1 MKRKEQL
8 DQLKEM
14 NADELKEQADA
25 LKESLF
31 RLKFRKA
38 LGVGEVVND
47 IRREKK
53 TLARV
58 YTLLNDKKAE
68 ASATSGATETA
79 EAEA

>member
-8 DQLKEM
+8 DQLNEM
-14 NADELKEQADA
+14 NVDELKEQADA

-31 RLKFRKA
+31 RLKFRKT
-38 LGVGEVVND
+38 LGVGETVND

-58 YTLLNDKKAE
+58 YTLLNQKESEAKTAKA
-68 ASATSGATETA
+68 
-79 EAEA
+79 

>member
-14 NADELKEQADA
+14 TTAELTEQADA

-38 LGVGEVVND
+38 LGVGEVVKD

-58 YTLLNDKKAE
+58 HTLLNKKDAKVEGAE
-68 ASATSGATETA
+68 A
-79 EAEA
+79 

>member
-8 DQLKEM
+8 VQLGEM
-14 NADELKEQADA
+14 TADELKEQADA

-31 RLKFRKA
+31 RLKFRKT
-38 LGVGEVVND
+38 LGVGDTIND

-58 YTLLNDKKAE
+58 YTLLNKKDVVAK
-68 ASATSGATETA
+68 
-79 EAEA
+79 

>member
-1 MKRKEQL
+1 MKRIEQL
-8 DQLKEM
+8 EQLREM
-14 NADELKEQADA
+14 ELDELKEQADS

-31 RLKFRKA
+31 RLKFRKS

-58 YTLLNDKKAE
+58 YTLIRQREIQEAKTVNKAE
-68 ASATSGATETA
+68 A
-79 EAEA
+79 

>member
-8 DQLKEM
+8 DQLREM
-14 NADELKEQADA
+14 NADELRDQADA

-38 LGVGEVVND
+38 LGVGDTVND
-47 IRREKK
+47 IRRERK

-58 YTLLNDKKAE
+58 HTLLEQKKSE
-68 ASATSGATETA
+68 AR
-79 EAEA
+79 

>member
-8 DQLKEM
+8 DQLGEM
-14 NADELKEQADA
+14 THEELTDQADA

-31 RLKFRKA
+31 RLKFRKT
-38 LGVGEVVND
+38 LGMGEVVND

-58 YTLLNDKKAE
+58 YTLLNKKASE
-68 ASATSGATETA
+68 AKGAQA
-79 EAEA
+79 

>member
-1 MKRKEQL
+1 MKRKEQI

-14 NADELKEQADA
+14 SADELKEQADA

-38 LGVGEVVND
+38 LGVGDTIKD

-58 YTLLNDKKAE
+58 YTLLKGREINSEAAE
-68 ASATSGATETA
+68 
-79 EAEA
+79 

>member
-1 MKRKEQL
+1 M
-8 DQLKEM
+8 DQLREM
-14 NADELKEQADA
+14 TVEELTEQADA

-38 LGVGEVVND
+38 LGVGETVKD

-58 YTLLNDKKAE
+58 YTLLNQK
-68 ASATSGATETA
+68 ASAEKQGS
-79 EAEA
+79 

>member
-1 MKRKEQL
+1 MKVKEQL
-8 DQLKEM
+8 EQLREM

-31 RLKFRKA
+31 RLKFRKT
-38 LGVGEVVND
+38 LGVGESLND

-58 YTLLNDKKAE
+58 YTLLSKKE
-68 ASATSGATETA
+68 ADAKTAGA
-79 EAEA
+79 

>member
-8 DQLKEM
+8 DQLNEM
-14 NADELKEQADA
+14 SVVDLKDQADA

-31 RLKFRKA
+31 RLKFRRT
-38 LGVGEVVND
+38 LGVGDVLKD

-58 YTLLNDKKAE
+58 YTLLSQKESE
-68 ASATSGATETA
+68 AKSA
-79 EAEA
+79 

>member
-8 DQLKEM
+8 DQLKDMSVE
-14 NADELKEQADA
+14 ELNDQADA

-31 RLKFRKA
+31 RLKFRKT
-38 LGVGEVVND
+38 LGVGDTIKD

-58 YTLLNDKKAE
+58 HTLIGEKQNAGKKA
-68 ASATSGATETA
+68 
-79 EAEA
+79 

>member
-8 DQLKEM
+8 DQLVEM
-14 NADELKEQADA
+14 TADELADQADA

-31 RLKFRKA
+31 RLKFRKT
-38 LGVGEVVND
+38 LGVGDVVND

-58 YTLLNDKKAE
+58 YTLLNKKGTE
-68 ASATSGATETA
+68 AKAS
-79 EAEA
+79 

>member
-8 DQLKEM
+8 DQLGEM
-14 NADELKEQADA
+14 TVEELKDQADA

-31 RLKFRKA
+31 RLKFRKT

-58 YTLLNDKKAE
+58 YTLLNKKDVE
-68 ASATSGATETA
+68 AKTA
-79 EAEA
+79 KA

>member
-8 DQLKEM
+8 DQLGEM
-14 NADELKEQADA
+14 GVDELKDQADA

-31 RLKFRKA
+31 RLKFRKT
-38 LGVGEVVND
+38 LGVGEVIND

-58 YTLLNDKKAE
+58 YTLLSKKESE
-68 ASATSGATETA
+68 AKAAKA
-79 EAEA
+79 

>member
-8 DQLKEM
+8 EQLRKM
-14 NADELKEQADA
+14 DLPELKEQADA

-31 RLKFRKA
+31 RLNFRKT
-38 LGVGEVVND
+38 LGVGEVVAD

-58 YTLLNDKKAE
+58 YTLIKEREEADQADAE
-68 ASATSGATETA
+68 
-79 EAEA
+79 

>member
-8 DQLKEM
+8 EQLRKM
-14 NADELKEQADA
+14 DLPELKEQADA

-31 RLKFRKA
+31 RLNFRKS
-38 LGVGEVVND
+38 LGVGEVVSD

-58 YTLLNDKKAE
+58 YTLIEEREAAAKAE
-68 ASATSGATETA
+68 TN
-79 EAEA
+79 